1 MYACEAVCQRDVCLP
16 VWFFFMSPRL
26 LGQMHAA
33 FKWQDVLERFFFLGP
48 NDKITPDVYFLL

>member
-1 MYACEAVCQRDVCLP
+1 MRGCLSARRVP
-16 VWFFFMSPRL
+16 ASVFFFMSPRL
-26 LGQMHAA
+26 LGQMGMHAA